1 MQIQQIPALLAPPAA
16 VLRPPTRP
24 GSATELLPPELCF
37 GNVDKLLLGRVA
49 AGMAQPSLVKLLD
62 SLSTEN
68 LNPAGLAQLGA
79 GSLRAGLMSA
89 TFSGLYASI
98 HRFSAV
104 HKGQVS
110 LQQVSTQV
118 LTDTLGG
125 FGAGAVAGLG
135 VGVSTLA
142 LRSLGVG
149 GLPLALGAA
158 AVGAVSGLGATQYY
172 HQSGWRER
180 VAQTLADRIEKHPPE
195 VQTGAQQLLPPAQ
208 ALRRVS

>member
-1 MQIQQIPALLAPPAA
+1 MQIQQIPARLVLPPAA
-16 VLRPPTRP
+16 LHPQDRQS
-24 GSATELLPPELCF
+24 SAAELLPPELCF
-37 GNVDKLLLGRVA
+37 GNVDRLLLGRVA

-68 LNPAGLAQLGA
+68 MNPAGLAQLGA

-110 LQQVSTQV
+110 LQQAGIQI

-135 VGVSTLA
+135 VGVSTLT

-172 HQSGWRER
+172 HHSGWRER
-180 VAQTLADRIEKHPPE
+180 VANTLAARIEKHPSD
-195 VQTGAQQLLPPAQ
+195 QMGAAKLLPPAQ